1 VQALQEQLA
10 AELSEAGGGREGGRM
25 SQRKAAQVEAVQ
37 GEIDGYLAAECPW
50 CGDVMIRT
58 VDEPLVG
65 EEEEAQREARAWVI
79 D

>member
-1 VQALQEQLA
+1 
-10 AELSEAGGGREGGRM
+10 M
-25 SQRKAAQVEAVQ
+25 NQRKAAQVEAVQ
-37 GEIDGYLAAECPW
+37 GEIDGYLAAECLW

>member
-1 VQALQEQLA
+1 
-10 AELSEAGGGREGGRM
+10 M
-25 SQRKAAQVEAVQ
+25 SQRKAAQVEALQ

-65 EEEEAQREARAWVI
+65 EEEESQMEARAWII